1 MVIEL
6 VRSIMTPKQAFD
18 CYTSVH
24 NEGKEFIDNMFCE
37 ATCDHVALC
46 VTGGPKGMKVSF
58 NLVGEGKKTAYEALR
73 DYPGWDKA
81 AKVFE
86 RIEGYLPEGT
96 HLIHTMT
103 HCRWVRGVKVFEM
116 CFYPIEMTPEEA
128 EDYMKMHGVI

>member
-1 MVIEL
+1 MVK
-6 VRSIMTPKQAFD
+6 SIMTPKQAFD

-24 NEGKEFIDNMFCE
+24 NEGREFIDDMFCE

-96 HLIHTMT
+96 HLVHMMT
-103 HCRWVRGVKVFEM
+103 HCRWVRGVQVFEM
-116 CFYPIEMTPEEA
+116 CFHPIEMTREEA